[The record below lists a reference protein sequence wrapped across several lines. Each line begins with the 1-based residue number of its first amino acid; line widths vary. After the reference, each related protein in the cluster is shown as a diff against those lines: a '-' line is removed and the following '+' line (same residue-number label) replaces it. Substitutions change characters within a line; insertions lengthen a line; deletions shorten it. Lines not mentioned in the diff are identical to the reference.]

1 MTWKQKKD
9 LENRKVVSLGGK
21 VSISLY
27 ASASQINLQY
37 RSHIKL

>member
-21 VSISLY
+21 VSLY
-27 ASASQINLQY
+27 TPLLLQQIL
-37 RSHIKL
+37 SHL